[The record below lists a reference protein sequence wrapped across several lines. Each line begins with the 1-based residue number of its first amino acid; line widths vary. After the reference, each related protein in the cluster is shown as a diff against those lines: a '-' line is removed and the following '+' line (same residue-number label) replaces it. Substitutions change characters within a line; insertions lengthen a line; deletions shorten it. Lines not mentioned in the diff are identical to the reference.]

1 MGICLDLV
9 QASSVKVN
17 HQSCSPESGK
27 LQTKEQKRG
36 WEVHEVYGLQA
47 KRKEAGER
55 KREGGGG
62 RENDEREMR

>member
-1 MGICLDLV
+1 M
-9 QASSVKVN
+9 N

-27 LQTKEQKRG
+27 LQTKERKRG
-36 WEVHEVYGLQA
+36 WEVHEEYGLQA
-47 KRKEAGER
+47 KRKAAGER